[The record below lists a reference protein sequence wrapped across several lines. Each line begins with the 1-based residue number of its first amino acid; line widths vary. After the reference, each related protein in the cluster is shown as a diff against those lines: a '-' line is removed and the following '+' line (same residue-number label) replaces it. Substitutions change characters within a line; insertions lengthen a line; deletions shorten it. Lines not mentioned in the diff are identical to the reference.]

1 MPVLLLGLL
10 ARHLLTGV
18 GAVAVEKG
26 ITSTDEATAISGA
39 VATLVGLLWS
49 AWQKKRATA

>member
-18 GAVAVEKG
+18 GAVVVEKG
-26 ITSTDEATAISGA
+26 ITSADEATAISGA

-49 AWQKKRATA
+49 AWQKKRAQA